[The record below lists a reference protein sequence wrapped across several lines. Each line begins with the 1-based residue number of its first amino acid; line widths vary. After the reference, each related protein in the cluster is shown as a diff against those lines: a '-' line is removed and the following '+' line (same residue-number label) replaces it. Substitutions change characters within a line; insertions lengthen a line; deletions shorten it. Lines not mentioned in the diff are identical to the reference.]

1 MVDDGNDKSDE
12 DGESYPDSL
21 PDLVEIEPEDEE
33 NRTTKYNERPSCI
46 AEQAEKRSL
55 FGPEGFEGDLKRS
68 YWELKTNKAK
78 QALDLKQTL
87 EDLD

>member
-1 MVDDGNDKSDE
+1 M
-12 DGESYPDSL
+12 
-21 PDLVEIEPEDEE
+21 EIESAEEE
-33 NRTTKYNERPSCI
+33 NEATQYERPSCI

-78 QALDLKQTL
+78 QALDLKESL